1 MSIRIPPADRS
12 WTIRRTL
19 CFDSAG
25 HAFRRRDVEITGAR
39 ISAVLPPGTSTL
51 ADGIDGTALVCTPGV
66 VGVEPRRGGPVA
78 AADLPAC
85 VTTLGHHCANLL
97 DLPARAA
104 ASAARVVALLHFD
117 DKYLEQINGFLD
129 WAASPLRRD
138 LAAHAERRVT
148 VLPVL
153 SSGNLLSASEIVE
166 FARFAKLMG
175 TRFGV
180 RLASNADES
189 QAFRSRFYCSE
200 SALTAYLLPQEKQL
214 TLFGAARTDR
224 RDVASLARIHGAVS
238 IELTDASSPAA
249 LWRSHAPLL
258 RQRRA
263 ALHVRADLAAA
274 VLARVAAHAPPDRVD
289 FYVDALTRS
298 AAASLGLADVGVLA
312 PGMKA
317 DLCAFDADRG
327 DDYDAGSTTLL
338 SLLATRRP
346 AFTLVGGRAVRE
358 REPAPEATPDTRE
371 LAAAGG

>member
-12 WTIRRTL
+12 WTLRRTL
-19 CFDSAG
+19 CFDSAS

-51 ADGIDGTALVCTPGV
+51 ADGIDGARLACTPGV
-66 VGVEPRRGGPVA
+66 VGVVPRRGGPVA

-97 DLPARAA
+97 DLPSRAA
-104 ASAARVVALLHFD
+104 ASASRVVALLHFD
-117 DKYLEQINGFLD
+117 DKYLEQVNGFLD
-129 WAASPLRRD
+129 WAASPSRRA
-138 LAAHAERRVT
+138 LAERRVT

-153 SSGNLLSASEIVE
+153 PSGGLLSAAEIVE

-180 RLASNADES
+180 RLTSNADES

-200 SALTAYLLPQEKQL
+200 SALTAYLLPQERQL
-214 TLFGAARTDR
+214 TIFGAARTDR
-224 RDVASLARIHGAVS
+224 RDALALARIHGAVS
-238 IELTDASSPAA
+238 LELTDASSPAA

-263 ALHVRADLAAA
+263 ALHVRADMAAP
-274 VLARVAAHAPPDRVD
+274 VLARFAAEAPRERAD
-289 FYVDALTRS
+289 FYVDALTRC
-298 AAASLGLADVGVLA
+298 AAAALGLADVGALA

-317 DLCAFDADRG
+317 DLCAFDADAA
-327 DDYDAGSTTLL
+327 DDYDAGSATLL

-346 AFTLVGGRAVRE
+346 AFTLVGGRAAHDDGRAA
-358 REPAPEATPDTRE
+358 APDTPDTRE